1 MDCTGVASHLVAYH
15 FATVSDEERD
25 AIDAHLLGCT
35 TCLAS
40 YLALKR
46 ATDKSPLERP
56 AASVKARLRAEI
68 AAAFPAQPAQP
79 AAAVAVAE
87 APARPARVALL
98 ARRIPLYQ
106 GLFAAAVAAAIAL
119 AVPTLLRQQRQRD
132 VPEGAAQIDSA
143 RPRAESFQI
152 Y

>member
-56 AASVKARLRAEI
+56 SASVKARLRAEV
-68 AAAFPAQPAQP
+68 AAAFPVPSAR
-79 AAAVAVAE
+79 AAAERV
-87 APARPARVALL
+87 RPAGVAIL

-119 AVPTLLRQQRQRD
+119 AVPTLLRQQQQRD
-132 VPEGAAQIDSA
+132 VPEGTAQIDSA
-143 RPRAESFQI
+143 RQHAESFQI

>member
-1 MDCTGVASHLVAYH
+1 MDCTGVAGHLVAYH

-40 YLALKR
+40 YFALKR
-46 ATDKSPLERP
+46 ATDKSPPERP
-56 AASVKARLRAEI
+56 SAAVKARLRAEV
-68 AAAFPAQPAQP
+68 AAAFPERVQKG
-79 AAAVAVAE
+79 
-87 APARPARVALL
+87 ARVRLL

-106 GLFAAAVAAAIAL
+106 GLFAAALAAAIAL
-119 AVPTLLRQQRQRD
+119 VVPTLLREEQLRD
-132 VPEGAAQIDSA
+132 VRGASKRAAQIDSA

>member
-25 AIDAHLLGCT
+25 AVDAHLLGCT

-40 YLALKR
+40 YFALKR
-46 ATDKSPLERP
+46 AADKSPLERP
-56 AASVKARLRAEI
+56 AASVKARLRAEV
-68 AAAFPAQPAQP
+68 AASFPAS
-79 AAAVAVAE
+79 
-87 APARPARVALL
+87 ARPARVTLL

-132 VPEGAAQIDSA
+132 VPEGTAQIDSA

>member
-1 MDCTGVASHLVAYH
+1 MDCTGVAGHLVAYH

-46 ATDKSPLERP
+46 ATDKSPPERP
-56 AASVKARLRAEI
+56 RAAVKARLRAEV
-68 AAAFPAQPAQP
+68 ASAFPERVQPS
-79 AAAVAVAE
+79 
-87 APARPARVALL
+87 ARVRLL

-106 GLFAAAVAAAIAL
+106 GLFAAAAAAAIAL
-119 AVPTLLRQQRQRD
+119 VVPRLVRGERQRD
-132 VPEGAAQIDSA
+132 VSGANGPSEGAAQIDSA

>member
-25 AIDAHLLGCT
+25 AIDAHLLGCR
-35 TCLAS
+35 TCLEA
-40 YLALKR
+40 YFALKR
-46 ATDKSPLERP
+46 ATDKSPLARP
-56 AASVKARLRAEI
+56 SARMRERLRADV
-68 AAAFPAQPAQP
+68 AAAFPPKS
-79 AAAVAVAE
+79 
-87 APARPARVALL
+87 RVTLL

-106 GLFAAAVAAAIAL
+106 GLAAAAIAAAIAL
-119 AVPTLLRQQRQRD
+119 VVPTLLRDRERRA

-143 RPRAESFQI
+143 RPRAESFEI

>member
-35 TCLAS
+35 ACLAS
-40 YLALKR
+40 YFALKR
-46 ATDKSPLERP
+46 AADKSPLERP
-56 AASVKARLRAEI
+56 AASVKARLRADV
-68 AAAFPAQPAQP
+68 AASFSTARSK
-79 AAAVAVAE
+79 
-87 APARPARVALL
+87 RPARVTLL

-106 GLFAAAVAAAIAL
+106 GLAAAAVAAAIAL
-119 AVPTLLRQQRQRD
+119 AVPTLLREQRQRD
-132 VPEGAAQIDSA
+132 VPEGTAQIDSA

>member
-1 MDCTGVASHLVAYH
+1 
-15 FATVSDEERD
+15 
-25 AIDAHLLGCT
+25 
-35 TCLAS
+35 
-40 YLALKR
+40 
-46 ATDKSPLERP
+46 
-56 AASVKARLRAEI
+56 VKARLRAEV
-68 AAAFPAQPAQP
+68 AATFSSQP
-79 AAAVAVAE
+79 
-87 APARPARVALL
+87 RTARVTLL

-119 AVPTLLRQQRQRD
+119 AVPTLLREQRQRE

>member
-40 YLALKR
+40 YFALKR
-46 ATDKSPLERP
+46 AADKSPLERP
-56 AASVKARLRAEI
+56 APSVKARLRAEV
-68 AAAFPAQPAQP
+68 AASFS
-79 AAAVAVAE
+79 AARSK
-87 APARPARVALL
+87 RPARVTLL

-106 GLFAAAVAAAIAL
+106 GLAAAAVAAAIAL
-119 AVPTLLRQQRQRD
+119 AVPTLLREQRQRD
-132 VPEGAAQIDSA
+132 VPEGTAQIDSA

>member
-25 AIDAHLLGCT
+25 AVDAHLLGCT

-56 AASVKARLRAEI
+56 AASVKARLRAEV
-68 AAAFPAQPAQP
+68 AAAFPARADLTPPVRA
-79 AAAVAVAE
+79 
-87 APARPARVALL
+87 ARVTLL

-106 GLFAAAVAAAIAL
+106 GIAAAAVAAAIAL
-119 AVPTLLRQQRQRD
+119 ALPTLLRQQRQRD

>member
-1 MDCTGVASHLVAYH
+1 MDCTGVAGHLVAYH

-46 ATDKSPLERP
+46 ATDKSPPERP
-56 AASVKARLRAEI
+56 SAAVKARLRAEV
-68 AAAFPAQPAQP
+68 AAAFPAR
-79 AAAVAVAE
+79 VE
-87 APARPARVALL
+87 KSARVRLL

-106 GLFAAAVAAAIAL
+106 GLFAAALAAAIAL
-119 AVPTLLRQQRQRD
+119 VVPTLLRREQQRGLRG
-132 VPEGAAQIDSA
+132 VSETTAQIDSA

>member
-1 MDCTGVASHLVAYH
+1 MDCAGVASHLVAYH

-25 AIDAHLLGCT
+25 AIDAHLLGCRA
-35 TCLAS
+35 CLEA
-40 YLALKR
+40 YFALKR
-46 ATDKSPLERP
+46 AAAKRPLEKP
-56 AASVKARLRAEI
+56 SASVKARLRAEV
-68 AAAFPAQPAQP
+68 AATFPAK
-79 AAAVAVAE
+79 
-87 APARPARVALL
+87 PARVMLL

-119 AVPTLLRQQRQRD
+119 TVPTLLRQQERRGMH
-132 VPEGAAQIDSA
+132 EGAAQIDSA

>member
-56 AASVKARLRAEI
+56 AASVKARLRAEV
-68 AAAFPAQPAQP
+68 AATFPTR
-79 AAAVAVAE
+79 AAT
-87 APARPARVALL
+87 ARVTLL

-119 AVPTLLRQQRQRD
+119 AVPTLLREQRQRD
-132 VPEGAAQIDSA
+132 VPEGAARIDSA

>member
-40 YLALKR
+40 YFALKR
-46 ATDKSPLERP
+46 AADKSPLERP
-56 AASVKARLRAEI
+56 AASVKARLRAEV
-68 AAAFPAQPAQP
+68 AASFS
-79 AAAVAVAE
+79 AARSK
-87 APARPARVALL
+87 PPARVTLL

-106 GLFAAAVAAAIAL
+106 GLAAAAVAAAIAL
-119 AVPTLLRQQRQRD
+119 AVPTLLREQRQRD
-132 VPEGAAQIDSA
+132 LPEGTAQIDSA

>member
-40 YLALKR
+40 YFALKR
-46 ATDKSPLERP
+46 AADRSPLERP
-56 AASVKARLRAEI
+56 TASVKARLRAEI
-68 AAAFPAQPAQP
+68 AASFPAKAD
-79 AAAVAVAE
+79 AAG
-87 APARPARVALL
+87 PARTAVPARVTLL

-119 AVPTLLRQQRQRD
+119 AVPTLLAQQRQRD
-132 VPEGAAQIDSA
+132 VPEGTAQIDSA

>member
-40 YLALKR
+40 YFALKR
-46 ATDKSPLERP
+46 AADKSPLERP
-56 AASVKARLRAEI
+56 DASVKARLRAEV
-68 AAAFPAQPAQP
+68 AATF
-79 AAAVAVAE
+79 AE
-87 APARPARVALL
+87 RPRTARVTLL

-119 AVPTLLRQQRQRD
+119 AVPTLLREQRQRD